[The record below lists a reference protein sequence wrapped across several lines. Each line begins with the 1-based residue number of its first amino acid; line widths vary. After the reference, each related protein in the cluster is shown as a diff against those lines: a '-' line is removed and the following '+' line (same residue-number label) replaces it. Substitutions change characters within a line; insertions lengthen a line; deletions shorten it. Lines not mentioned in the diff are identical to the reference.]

1 MSGFLHQQPMQEQ
14 KSRICI
20 ALPYPPTYSETFLKA
35 HVEQLHATVRYLE
48 HFPVV
53 LDDSYFKHVAPNTN
67 EMRLQQF
74 KGIVH
79 RFLNP
84 AKRVSLRRFFKRN
97 HVGVVL
103 AEYGGTGAHIFR
115 FCQETHIPLVVHF
128 HGADAYHRE
137 NLDRY
142 KKHYKKMFGYSSA
155 IVAVSKHMVKQ
166 LIGLGA
172 PSEKIVYIP
181 CGTEVSRFTG
191 ACHRHAPMHVLAAG
205 RFVEKKAPYLTIL
218 AFRRVL
224 DRLPAAKLI
233 MVGTGEL
240 HDVCRQLVRSLHME
254 HTVDFKGQV
263 SHEEVASL
271 MRQSRVFVQ
280 HSLVPSSGDSEG
292 TPVTVIEASA
302 SALPVVSTRH
312 AGIVDTVIHGETG
325 FLVDEGD
332 IDGMADYISQ
342 LLSNP
347 ELAVEMGSRAR
358 TYACQ
363 NFDIEG
369 SIQKLKDILDRCAR

>member
-1 MSGFLHQQPMQEQ
+1 
-14 KSRICI
+14 
-20 ALPYPPTYSETFLKA
+20 
-35 HVEQLHATVRYLE
+35 
-48 HFPVV
+48 
-53 LDDSYFKHVAPNTN
+53 
-67 EMRLQQF
+67 
-74 KGIVH
+74 
-79 RFLNP
+79 
-84 AKRVSLRRFFKRN
+84 
-97 HVGVVL
+97 
-103 AEYGGTGAHIFR
+103 
-115 FCQETHIPLVVHF
+115 
-128 HGADAYHRE
+128 
-137 NLDRY
+137 
-142 KKHYKKMFGYSSA
+142 
-155 IVAVSKHMVKQ
+155 
-166 LIGLGA
+166 
-172 PSEKIVYIP
+172 
-181 CGTEVSRFTG
+181 
-191 ACHRHAPMHVLAAG
+191 
-205 RFVEKKAPYLTIL
+205 
-218 AFRRVL
+218 
-224 DRLPAAKLI
+224 
-233 MVGTGEL
+233 
-240 HDVCRQLVRSLHME
+240 ME

-263 SHEEVASL
+263 RHEEVASL

-312 AGIVDTVIHGETG
+312 AGIVDTVIHAETG